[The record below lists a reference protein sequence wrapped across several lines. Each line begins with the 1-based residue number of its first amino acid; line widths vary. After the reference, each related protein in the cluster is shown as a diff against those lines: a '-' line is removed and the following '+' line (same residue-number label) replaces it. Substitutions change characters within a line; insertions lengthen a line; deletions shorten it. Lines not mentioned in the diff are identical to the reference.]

1 MTEQNFTYTKPFLKW
16 AGNKYRIIEKVRG
29 AVLAHASGQTKF
41 IEPFGGS
48 GSVAIN
54 LWDVFQIRIYGEYN
68 QDLADLMAHVQGR
81 TSELKDEIGRLFTPA
96 NNDQD
101 VYYELRDEFN
111 KLRGPG
117 GSDSVR
123 KSALFVYLNRHC
135 FNGLCRYGPSGFNVP
150 VGRYKTVLAPLD
162 DIAQFSERMK
172 PSFEVRSGDFEKLM
186 DEADSDSV
194 VYCDPPYFPL
204 SATSSFTQYSGGD
217 DFGKE
222 AQHRLA
228 VAAQRAADKGAV
240 VLISNHDVPAC
251 ADLYASMCNAR
262 VTVDL
267 SNRFSVP
274 RFISAKGEGRGKPSP
289 ELIAVFRSRK

>member
-16 AGNKYRIIEKVRG
+16 AGNKYRIIDRVRG
-29 AVLAHASGQTKF
+29 AVLDNASGRTKF

-54 LWDVFQIRIYGEYN
+54 LWNAFSVRIYGEYN
-68 QDLADLMAHVQGR
+68 QDLADLMVHVQGR
-81 TSELKDEIGRLFTPA
+81 ISELKTEIQRLFIPA

-101 VYYELRDEFN
+101 AYYKMRDEFN
-111 KLRGPG
+111 NLRGLG

-150 VGRYKTVLAPLD
+150 AGRYKTVSAPLE
-162 DIAQFSERMK
+162 DITHFSERMK
-172 PSFEVRSGDFEKLM
+172 PSFEVRPGDFEKLM
-186 DEADSDSV
+186 DEAGPDSV

-222 AQHRLA
+222 AQLRLA
-228 VAAQRAADKGAV
+228 KAAQRAAEKGAV

-251 ADLYASMCNAR
+251 VDLYASMDNAR

-267 SNRFSVP
+267 SNKFSVP